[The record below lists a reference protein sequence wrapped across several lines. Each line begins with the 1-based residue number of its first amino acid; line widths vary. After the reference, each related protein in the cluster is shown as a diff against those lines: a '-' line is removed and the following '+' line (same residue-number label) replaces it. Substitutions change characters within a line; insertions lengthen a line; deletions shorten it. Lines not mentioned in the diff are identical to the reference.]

1 MKSDAEVRS
10 RIEALRDLIRY
21 HNYRYYALDDPEVS
35 DAEYDALFRELLALE
50 KAHPE
55 LLTPDSPTQR
65 VGFPPLDKF
74 QPFEHAV
81 PMLSLENAMTEAE
94 VIEFDGRVRKLLG
107 HSGDVAYVAEPKMDG
122 LAVEVLYR
130 EGELLRAGTRG
141 DGYTG
146 EDVTPNVKTI
156 RAVPWKLFKPD
167 GGLPPPAFLA
177 VRGEVYMDK
186 KDFAE
191 LNARREE
198 AGEPVFANPRNA
210 AAGSIRQ
217 LDSTITASR
226 PLKVF
231 FYGVGVVEGATFE
244 TQWELLGRLREWGL
258 PVNPKSRLCT
268 GIGEALEAFRSLA
281 AERRRLPYET
291 DGLVIKVNSIEW
303 QSVLG
308 EKSRSPRWAVAC
320 KFAPEQAET
329 RIADIL
335 VQVGRTGVLT
345 PVAVLEPVTVGG
357 VVVQRATLHNEDE
370 IRRKDIRIGDRVL
383 VQRAGDVIPEVA
395 EVLAERRDGAEKV
408 FRMPD
413 TCPSCGGPVVRPQ
426 GESAHRCL
434 NRYCPD
440 QVKAAIAHFTSRDGL
455 DIEGLGRKI
464 VALLVER
471 GLVRSAADLYRLRVE
486 DLEPLPGLGA
496 KSAANLVAAI
506 ESSKKAD
513 LADFIFALGIP
524 HVGTH
529 LAQVLADHFGSLEKL
544 RRASR
549 EELEAVPGV
558 GGEVA
563 ASISQYF
570 ADGGNRKLVDELLD
584 LGVRPA
590 RAAQVPAA
598 DSFWNGKSV
607 VFTGTLETM
616 TRQQAGEA
624 VTALGARV
632 ASGVSRSTDLV
643 VAGRDAGAKL
653 DKARKLGIAVMEEK
667 EFLERIGREEE

>member
-1 MKSDAEVRS
+1 MGNEADVRS
-10 RIEALRDLIRY
+10 RIEDLRDRIRY

-35 DAEYDALFRELLALE
+35 DAEYDALFRELVALE

-55 LLTPDSPTQR
+55 WVTPDSPTQR
-65 VGFPPLDKF
+65 VGFPPLEKF
-74 QPFEHAV
+74 QPFEHIV
-81 PMLSLENAMTEAE
+81 PMLSLENAMTEHE
-94 VIEFDGRVRKLLG
+94 VMEFDGRVRKLLG
-107 HSGDVAYVAEPKMDG
+107 HSGDIPYVAEPKMDG

-130 EGELLRAGTRG
+130 NGELYRAGTRG

-156 RAVPWKLFKPD
+156 RAIPLRLFESE
-167 GGLPPPAFLA
+167 GGATLPAFLA
-177 VRGEVYMDK
+177 VRGEVYMDR

-198 AGEPVFANPRNA
+198 AGEPAFANPRNA

-217 LDSTITASR
+217 LDSTITAGR
-226 PLKVF
+226 PLKAF
-231 FYGVGVVEGATFE
+231 FYGVGNVEGASFE

-258 PVNPKSRLCT
+258 PVNPKSRLCL

-281 AERRRLPYET
+281 AERHRLPYET
-291 DGLVIKVNSIEW
+291 DGLVIKVNSLEW
-303 QSVLG
+303 QNALG
-308 EKSRSPRWAVAC
+308 EKSRSPRWAIAC
-320 KFAPEQAET
+320 KFSPEQAET
-329 RIADIL
+329 RITDIL

-383 VQRAGDVIPEVA
+383 IQRAGDVIPEVA
-395 EVLAERRDGAEKV
+395 EVLTKKRDGTERL
-408 FRMPD
+408 FQMPT
-413 TCPSCGGPVVRPQ
+413 TCPSCNGPVVRPE

-434 NRYCPD
+434 NRTCPD

-464 VALLVER
+464 VALLVDR

-496 KSAANLVAAI
+496 KSAANLLAAI
-506 ESSKKAD
+506 ESSKNAD

-524 HVGTH
+524 HVGSH

-544 RRASR
+544 RRTSR
-549 EELEAVPGV
+549 EELQGIAGV

-563 ASISQYF
+563 AAIAKYF
-570 ADGGNRKLVDELLD
+570 ADDDNRGLVDELLE
-584 LGVRPA
+584 LGVRPVHTSA
-590 RAAQVPAA
+590 LPVGG
-598 DSFWNGKSV
+598 DDFWSGKTV
-607 VFTGTLETM
+607 VFTGTLEAM
-616 TRQQAGEA
+616 TRQRAGEA
-624 VTALGARV
+624 VTARGARV
-632 ASGVSRSTDLV
+632 TGGVSRSTDVV
-643 VAGRDAGAKL
+643 VAGRDAGSKL
-653 DKARKLGIAVMEEK
+653 EKARKLGIRVMEEE
-667 EFLERIGREEE
+667 EFLERIGRV